1 MAKEISY
8 VELFRRYEEV
18 RKSGKYNMI
27 MDSVKA
33 AKAAKLTAK
42 QYKYVITHY
51 NELKEVYNEYISN
64 LANHE

>member
-1 MAKEISY
+1 MAKEISFM
-8 VELFRRYEEV
+8 ELFRRYEEV

-33 AKAAKLTAK
+33 AKAAKLTSK

-51 NELKEVYNEYISN
+51 NQLKEAYDEYISN
-64 LANHE
+64 PANHE